1 MRLIGSHLYF
11 SWSCHGTFSTS
22 PRFSNA
28 KPSARK
34 LLGHLLVNQGT
45 RANSKWP
52 SRSITLTFS
61 FPFVIS
67 GKENNCMYNI
77 FHSRAVRGP
86 VHTVL
91 TSQPVKQNLKKC
103 SQQQPYCHNSA
114 NRAKVDYNSSQVD
127 EEQCDKKNGENQSK
141 TGSSQ
146 GFFLLWKGCLFPYLF
161 FNHLLNYCLFYT
173 FVHFFSCSFPKGRIF
188 GNCLSCPKHILAP

>member
-1 MRLIGSHLYF
+1 MQLIGSHLYF

-34 LLGHLLVNQGT
+34 LLRHLLVNQGT

-91 TSQPVKQNLKKC
+91 TSQPVKENLKNVLSSSHTVTTLLIGPRQITIAVRRTSNNVIKKME
-103 SQQQPYCHNSA
+103 
-114 NRAKVDYNSSQVD
+114 RFKVKQEAPRV
-127 EEQCDKKNGENQSK
+127 
-141 TGSSQ
+141 
-146 GFFLLWKGCLFPYLF
+146 FFLLWKGCQFPYLF
-161 FNHLLNYCLFYT
+161 FNHLLNCLLFI
-173 FVHFFSCSFPKGRIF
+173 FSPAVFPKGVF
-188 GNCLSCPKHILAP
+188 LVTACLAPNISSLHA